1 MKKFLL
7 PLTGIMLCAATLQS
21 ATDPAVPLQ
30 TKQGEE
36 SHAVVTDMPDI
47 IDMSD
52 ADPRTW
58 QSLPPAAQVKNDFS
72 EELDQ
77 PTGFNFEFLPICY
90 GRDRLD
96 AFSEVR
102 PRSASAR

>member
-21 ATDPAVPLQ
+21 AAADPAVPPQ

-36 SHAVVTDMPDI
+36 SHAAVTDMPDI
-47 IDMSD
+47 IDMSH

-77 PTGFNFEFLPICY
+77 PTGFN
-90 GRDRLD
+90 
-96 AFSEVR
+96 SESSQAAMAVIGSM
-102 PRSASAR
+102 PLVK

>member
-21 ATDPAVPLQ
+21 AAADPAVPLQ

-47 IDMSD
+47 DMSH

-58 QSLPPAAQVKNDFS
+58 HSLPPAAQVKNDFS
-72 EELDQ
+72 EEELDQ
-77 PTGFNFEFLPICY
+77 PTGFNFESSQAAMAVIGSMPL
-90 GRDRLD
+90 
-96 AFSEVR
+96 VK
-102 PRSASAR
+102 